1 MSSGMQIAWIILP
14 KHFYESWE
22 LHVSSAQSFL
32 IYTGWFIG
40 SILGFWTARFL
51 IDTIGRLKLQYI
63 SIFIFATSSIG
74 HIVLGVAN
82 YNPILLIMSKI
93 LAGIGHGII
102 YIVLIIY
109 VGETSTRAKRGQSV
123 SFIYATITCGFL
135 LYISFDFSLYK
146 VLEPNF
152 GIGLFTLIF
161 CAVSSILVQVKGLE
175 SPVYLIIKSE
185 NELAIENFMKI
196 RSIDVPNAVQSEFQE
211 MQDMINEDLIQ
222 KQKNNWRCDKNSYK
236 MLTYLILSRLTHVFT
251 FNSQLFLIL
260 NEILAKMSVPSFWI
274 RFIIFLALVFRVL
287 LSLLSSTFV
296 DKVGRKPIL
305 KITISGAAN
314 ILLFTGMIHLLFLLL
329 VENVHAFWT
338 VVILV
343 ILIILFNGSGLSFIP
358 DILASEVFPT
368 HMKAEF
374 ISIAVTFEYI
384 ISCLIVV
391 GSIQFGMFKVLPLWF
406 LLCGL
411 LLVVVGYILKKM
423 PETGMISLREVRNL
437 FWKYSNNL
445 YN

>member
-14 KHFYESWE
+14 KHFYEAWDF
-22 LHVSSAQSFL
+22 HISSAQIFL

-40 SILGFWTARFL
+40 SIFGFWIARIL
-51 IDTIGRLKLQYI
+51 IDSIGRLKLQYI
-63 SIFIFATSSIG
+63 SICFFATSSIG
-74 HIVLGVAN
+74 HVVMGVAD
-82 YNPILLIMSKI
+82 YNPTLLIISKI
-93 LAGIGHGII
+93 FAGIGHGII

-109 VGETSTRAKRGQSV
+109 IGETSTTAKRGQNV
-123 SFIYATITCGFL
+123 SFIHATITCGFL
-135 LYISFDFSLYK
+135 LYISFDFSLYQ

-152 GIGLFTLIF
+152 GIGLFTLVL
-161 CAVSSILVQVKGLE
+161 CAVSLILVQIRGLE
-175 SPVYLIIKSE
+175 SPVYLILKGE

-196 RSIDVPNAVQSEFQE
+196 RSIYITTAVQSEFQE

-222 KQKNNWRCDKNSYK
+222 KQKKNWRCDANGFK
-236 MLTYLILSRLTHVFT
+236 MLTYIILSRLTHVLT

-274 RFIIFLALVFRVL
+274 RFIIFLTLVFRVL
-287 LSLLSSTFV
+287 LTLLSSSYI
-296 DKVGRKPIL
+296 DIVGRKLIF
-305 KITISGAAN
+305 KYAISGASN
-314 ILLFTGMIHLLFLLL
+314 IFLFTGMIHLLFLLL
-329 VENVHAFWT
+329 VENVYAYWT
-338 VVILV
+338 IVILV
-343 ILIILFNGSGLSFIP
+343 ILVILFNGSGLSFIP

-374 ISIAVTFEYI
+374 ISVAVTFEYI
-384 ISCLIVV
+384 FACLIVV
-391 GSIQFGMFKVLPLWF
+391 SSIEFGMLETLSLWF
-406 LLCGL
+406 LLFGIF
-411 LLVVVGYILKKM
+411 LVVIGYILKKI